1 MSADKENTEFRS
13 VDEVLNRILTDMDD
27 ILNIKSSDI
36 PNIDL
41 YMDQVLGFLDDKL
54 KNAQRSFDDEEEK
67 ILTKT
72 MINNY
77 AKNDLLP
84 PPVKKKYSKEHMM
97 ILIFIYYFKNFLS
110 INDIQTMIKP
120 ITENY
125 FDNDETMSLETLY
138 EEILNLGEERI
149 PLLKEDLVDKYKA
162 SLSAFPDMK
171 GEEGDYLRLFTYI
184 CLLSYDVF
192 VKKILIEQFV
202 DEIKNKEILREQ
214 ADKKKGEKKK

>member
-1 MSADKENTEFRS
+1 MSADKENTEVRS

-97 ILIFIYYFKNFLS
+97 ILIFIYYLKNFLS

-162 SLSAFPDMK
+162 SLNAFPEMK